1 MNTDVN
7 ARRSARPTTM
17 RLRLATALLLLLVMA
32 TACARVSRAQSLST
46 MRSGD
51 LALTFV
57 DPQGTPAK
65 VTAVLLSGDG
75 GWAELIKTLADGL
88 AARGIAVVG
97 VNSRTW
103 LSSPKTPDATT
114 AAVVRAI
121 EASRER
127 TPGHKLL
134 IVGYSR
140 GADMAPFVA
149 NRLPLPLRAQ
159 LAGVAMLGLATTA
172 SFEFHW
178 TDLVKDTSRP
188 TDLAIKPELER
199 LRGTPMVCVF
209 GSDEKSSGCREV
221 PDGLLRKDERSGG
234 HHFDGDLSALVQDVM
249 QLLEKAARE

>member
-1 MNTDVN
+1 MPVN
-7 ARRSARPTTM
+7 ARRPTMLT
-17 RLRLATALLLLLVMA
+17 RVRVNVVTALLLLLVMA

-46 MRSGD
+46 TRADD

-57 DPQGTPAK
+57 DPRGTPAK

-97 VNSRTW
+97 VNSRAL
-103 LSSPKTPDATT
+103 LSSPKTPEATT

-127 TPGHKLL
+127 TPGHTLL

-140 GADMAPFVA
+140 GADIAPFIA
-149 NRLPLPLRAQ
+149 NRLPRLLREQ

-178 TDLVKDTSRP
+178 TDLVKDTPRP

-209 GSDEKSSGCREV
+209 GSDEKSSGCRDA
-221 PDGLLRKDERSGG
+221 PDGLLRRDERQGG
-234 HHFDGDLSALVQDVM
+234 HHFDGDFAALVQDVM
-249 QLLEKAARE
+249 QLLEKRTKE